1 MPVDVKICGVNSREA
16 VSAAAAGGARY
27 VGFNFYPPSPRA
39 VDLADA
45 AMLAEAVP
53 ADIGRVGLLVDADD
67 RRIAEILAAVP
78 LDILQ
83 LHGRETPDR
92 VRAIRETFGL
102 PVMKAVGVAENAD
115 LDRATAYCEV
125 ADWLLF
131 DAKPP
136 KRPGALPG
144 GNATAFDWSLLAG
157 RNWPIPWML
166 SGGLTAGNLAA
177 AIGATGARIVDV
189 SSGVEER
196 PGRKSAAKIGDFL
209 AAAAAIRP

>member
-16 VSAAAAGGARY
+16 ATAAAGGARY

-39 VDLADA
+39 VELADA
-45 AMLAEAVP
+45 AMFAAALPVEV
-53 ADIGRVGLLVDADD
+53 GRVGLLVDADD
-67 RRIAEILAAVP
+67 RRIAEILTAVP
-78 LDILQ
+78 LDMLQ

-102 PVMKAVGVAENAD
+102 PVMKAVGVADPAD
-115 LDRATAYCEV
+115 IDRATAYCDV

-157 RNWPIPWML
+157 REWPIPWML

-177 AIGATGARIVDV
+177 AIAATGARIIDV